1 MNNIDSTR
9 FNGLYDICSKNIT
22 YSLKIKNTSQIFP
35 HVFKRLAPGVKLQ
48 FNTPLEIKLD
58 PHKRSLIRTKLIFL
72 CEYDNIYYS
81 TDTEV
86 NRFSDNQKKKKRKRN
101 RANPTEGFS
110 TKGKGGV
117 RG

>member
-22 YSLKIKNTSQIFP
+22 YSLNIKNTSQIFP

-72 CEYDNIYYS
+72 CEYDDIYYS

-86 NRFSDNQKKKKRKRN
+86 NRFSDNQKK
-101 RANPTEGFS
+101 T
-110 TKGKGGV
+110 
-117 RG
+117 

>member
-1 MNNIDSTR
+1 MNNIDSTQ

-22 YSLKIKNTSQIFP
+22 YSLNIKNTSQIFP

-58 PHKRSLIRTKLIFL
+58 PHKRSLIGTKLIFL
-72 CEYDNIYYS
+72 CEYDDIYYS

-86 NRFSDNQKKKKRKRN
+86 NSFPAHQQQKKTLEKQSKSHRRFQYERKGRC
-101 RANPTEGFS
+101 
-110 TKGKGGV
+110 
-117 RG
+117 